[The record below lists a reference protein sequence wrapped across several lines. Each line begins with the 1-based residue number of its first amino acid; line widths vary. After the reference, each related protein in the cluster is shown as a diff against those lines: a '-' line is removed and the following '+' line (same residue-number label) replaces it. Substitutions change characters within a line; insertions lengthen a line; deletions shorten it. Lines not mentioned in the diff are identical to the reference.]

1 VTLDPVVVEA
11 LTARFWPAAFLRVTP
26 MAHSGTPLGM
36 GFGATRFASPTDA
49 FKVLYIAEDLA
60 TAVAE
65 TLIRDRFVGRRRR
78 IISRGDV
85 ELWGVT
91 SVHSRGPLQL
101 LDIRTDGLL
110 RLGAPTDAGRA
121 KAQRQGRRF
130 SQEVHDQT
138 RVDGIL
144 YRSRLTGAVCCAIYE
159 RAVRARKLS
168 ADPVVEAVRLVDF
181 EPALR
186 SLGVALAQ

>member
-1 VTLDPVVVEA
+1 MTLDPSVVEA
-11 LTARFWPAAFLRVTP
+11 LTARVWPDDFLRVTP
-26 MAHSGTPLGM
+26 MAHQGTPLGM

-78 IISRGDV
+78 VISRAEA

-91 SVHSRGPLQL
+91 AVSSRGPVRL

-110 RLGAPTDAGRA
+110 RLGVATDTGRG
-121 KAQRQGRRF
+121 KAQHRGRRF

-138 RVDGIL
+138 SVDGIM
-144 YRSRLTGAVCCAIYE
+144 YWSRLTGGTCCAIYD
-159 RAVRARKLS
+159 RAVRERKLS
-168 ADPVVEAVRLVDF
+168 ARAVVEVLRLPDF

-186 SLGVALAQ
+186 SLEVVLAE